1 MILKIIGVT
10 LLSAFAA
17 FILKGLSWRAA
28 PVFACLAAIV
38 ILAMMGEGMSK
49 VFEAVLGFSLNSDV
63 NDAVS
68 VIIKIIGIGYLFGI
82 SADICRELGEGTIA
96 KALEVAGRVEIIAF
110 VIPYFIKIMNLG
122 VQLIEG

>member
-10 LLSAFAA
+10 LISAFAA

-28 PVFACLAAIV
+28 PVFACLATIV
-38 ILAMMGEGMSK
+38 ILAMMGEGMSQ

-63 NDAVS
+63 SEAVS

-96 KALEVAGRVEIIAF
+96 KALEVAGRVEIIAL
-110 VIPYFIKIMNLG
+110 VIPYFTKIMNLG